1 MPEKLK
7 ELLNKI
13 NEEGIQQAEEKAG
26 AIETKAKAEAKR
38 IIETAEKEAQTIVER
53 AGEGAKKTKASTEA
67 ALKQAAR
74 DIVLSLK
81 DEIRKILDK
90 IIAGEVRKSMSVE
103 DLKAAIENI
112 ILKYIEKNGETSD
125 IRVLLKK
132 DDLEKIKGSFISKL
146 QDKIK
151 TGLDFKPSA
160 NIEAGF
166 SISFDK
172 GKSYFDFTDEGLKET
187 LAVFLNREISDLLK

>member
-1 MPEKLK
+1 MSEKLK

-13 NEEGIQQAEEKAG
+13 NEEGIQQAEEKART
-26 AIETKAKAEAKR
+26 IETKAKAEAKK
-38 IIETAEKEAQTIVER
+38 IIENAKKEAQAMIEK
-53 AGEGAKKTKASTEA
+53 AGEDAKKTKASTEA

-90 IIAGEVRKSMSVE
+90 IIASEVRKSMPAE

-125 IRVLLKK
+125 VRVLLKK
-132 DDLEKIKGSFISKL
+132 DDLEKIKNFFISNL

-151 TGLDFKPSA
+151 TGLDFKPSS

-172 GKSYFDFTDEGLKET
+172 GKSYFDFTDEGVKET
-187 LAVFLNREISDLLK
+187 LAIFLNQEISDLLK